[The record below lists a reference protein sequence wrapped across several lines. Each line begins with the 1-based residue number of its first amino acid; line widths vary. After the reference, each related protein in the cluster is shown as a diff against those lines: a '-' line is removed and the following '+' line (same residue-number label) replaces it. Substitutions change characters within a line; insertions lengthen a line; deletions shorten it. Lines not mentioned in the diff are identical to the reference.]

1 LGAPGDIPPF
11 PIEDE
16 DDEYENGEVRN
27 IGRDELLLVRF

>member
-11 PIEDE
+11 PIED
-16 DDEYENGEVRN
+16 DDEYENDEVRN